1 MLPQQLPRNGHCLQL
16 TEQKSNQSTRIY
28 SPRIEQLFEQWKQQR
43 RRSNQQQQQLIM
55 DPQKKMATRKAAEGE
70 EHVAALAWLKR
81 CLDVDRLSEYI
92 DRNILA
98 FRVTAELIDGM

>member
-1 MLPQQLPRNGHCLQL
+1 MLPQQLQRNGHCLQS
-16 TEQKSNQSTRIY
+16 TEQKSNQSIRIY
-28 SPRIEQLFEQWKQQR
+28 RIDSPRIEQLFEQWKQQR
-43 RRSNQQQQQLIM
+43 RSKQQQQLIM
-55 DPQKKMATRKAAEGE
+55 DPQKKVATTRKATEGE

-98 FRVTAELIDGM
+98 FRVR